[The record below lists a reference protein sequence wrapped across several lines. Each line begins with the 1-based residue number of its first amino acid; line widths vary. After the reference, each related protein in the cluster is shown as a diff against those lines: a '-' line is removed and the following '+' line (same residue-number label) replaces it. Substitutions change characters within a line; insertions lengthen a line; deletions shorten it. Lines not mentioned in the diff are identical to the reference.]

1 MRVDEP
7 GSDNQVRGVD
17 DLSRTIGDFAN
28 RDNATPGDGDVCAKR
43 WRARTVYHSA
53 VLNE

>member
-7 GSDNQVRGVD
+7 GSNNQIRGVD
-17 DLSRTIGDFAN
+17 DPSRTIGDFAN
-28 RDNATPGDGDVCAKR
+28 RDNAASGDGYVRAKR
-43 WRARTVYHSA
+43 ERTRTVYHSA